1 MDECNA
7 NGTILN
13 KTGCILA
20 YAGNSTDILINYFVF
35 LINIA
40 VAVIVVLRQRK
51 QLRSRN
57 KHDVAN
63 ALGVFSVCSLIGVI
77 LFQIGLCLGLGCSG
91 ISIIWS
97 ALAGWLLSERR
108 DYSENFL
115 TADGSESSNR
125 DDVIVLPEV
134 IATLVLDSAVI
145 MYYAITSEVITTV
158 AHLCAVILGAT
169 ISRSSLSLFPRIDS
183 DTLITDPSTPL
194 VARE

>member
-1 MDECNA
+1 
-7 NGTILN
+7 
-13 KTGCILA
+13 
-20 YAGNSTDILINYFVF
+20 
-35 LINIA
+35 
-40 VAVIVVLRQRK
+40 
-51 QLRSRN
+51 
-57 KHDVAN
+57 
-63 ALGVFSVCSLIGVI
+63 VI

-145 MYYAITSEVITTV
+145 MYYAITAEVITTV